1 MNIADQIR
9 SIAAK
14 VDPYVAFVAV
24 AESALGIGGPPVE
37 IAVNLIKAGVDALA
51 KGASGQSTPDQVVTE
66 LHALLARIKA
76 GEAADD
82 AAADAI
88 VAARRVAVA
97 AAPPAPAPPAAARL
111 PLASTPDLIATK
123 IPGGS

>member
-1 MNIADQIR
+1 VNIADQIR

-24 AESALGIGGPPVE
+24 AEHALGVGGPPVVV
-37 IAVNLIKAGVDALA
+37 AVDLIKAGIDALA

-66 LHALLARIKA
+66 LHALLARVKA
-76 GEAADD
+76 GEAAND

-88 VAARRVAVA
+88 VAARRAAVA
-97 AAPPAPAPPAAARL
+97 AAQPAPATPAKA
-111 PLASTPDLIATK
+111 PVVASAPDTTK
-123 IPGGS
+123 PRGG

>member
-24 AESALGIGGPPVE
+24 AESALGIGGPPVQ
-37 IAVNLIKAGVDALA
+37 IAVDLIKAGVDALA

-66 LHALLARIKA
+66 LHELLARTKA
-76 GEAADD
+76 GEAAND

-88 VAARRVAVA
+88 VAARRAP
-97 AAPPAPAPPAAARL
+97 AAPAQAGPVASAPGP
-111 PLASTPDLIATK
+111 IATTK
-123 IPGGS
+123 PPGG